1 MEVPATA
8 SRQPKRVPVPTA
20 GEDESQQSTEP
31 QPRDALGRWT
41 KVVEGRASDTSPSV
55 LGESRA
61 GSRGNSRANSRAP
74 SRASSTRSVR
84 SRTPIIRSHS
94 TTPAGTPVV
103 PAGVKMFRMHEHD
116 ENRDDQ
122 ASGVEA
128 IPIPPFVGY
137 TAAGNDN
144 AAINELI
151 DRVAK
156 LVPDPP
162 VAASSAESAKN
173 EPERTKASTD
183 LGNFLQ
189 FCQITVRFSENLF
202 EIPKKCGR

>member
-20 GEDESQQSTEP
+20 GEDESQQSTAP

-41 KVVEGRASDTSPSV
+41 KIVEGRASDTSPSV
-55 LGESRA
+55 LGESRG
-61 GSRGNSRANSRAP
+61 GSRGNSRANSRAA

-128 IPIPPFVGY
+128 IPIPPFVGF
-137 TAAGNDN
+137 TAAGNDK
-144 AAINELI
+144 ASINELI

-162 VAASSAESAKN
+162 VGASPAKSAN
-173 EPERTKASTD
+173 DEPERYEIGAS
-183 LGNFLQ
+183 LGNLLHF
-189 FCQITVRFSENLF
+189 
-202 EIPKKCGR
+202 PKTL